1 MGTVLIVDDDA
12 SILSVLH
19 RIIEGEGHIAL
30 EAASG
35 VEALQVLEG
44 HDIDVAFID
53 MVMPEMNGIELMKQV
68 RSGFPN
74 TKVVPMSAYTELRS
88 LPSDCT
94 DGAFLSKP
102 FTIIELRTVLDQALE
117 QRQTG
122 A

>member
-1 MGTVLIVDDDA
+1 MATVLIVDDDR

-35 VEALQVLEG
+35 VEALQVLEE

-53 MVMPEMNGIELMKQV
+53 MVMPEMNGIELMEQV

-74 TKVVPMSAYTELRS
+74 TKVVLMSAYTELRS
-88 LPSDCT
+88 LPSDYT
-94 DGAFLSKP
+94 DEAFLSKP

-117 QRQTG
+117 QS
-122 A
+122 

>member
-1 MGTVLIVDDDA
+1 MATVLIVDDDR

-35 VEALQVLEG
+35 VEALQVLEE

-53 MVMPEMNGIELMKQV
+53 MVMPEMNGIELMEQV

-74 TKVVPMSAYTELRS
+74 TKVVLMSAYTELRS
-88 LPSDCT
+88 LPSDYT
-94 DGAFLSKP
+94 DEAFLSKP

-117 QRQTG
+117 QKHLYP
-122 A
+122 